1 MNTPPEPAPP
11 PKRETFAD
19 WMARNADLP
28 HDLIEAA
35 EQDRSPYEVEFR
47 RRVGKYGDDLSTLP
61 KPRGLETLRRNGNG
75 PRFSRLSKGR
85 LVRYFAADLDE
96 FLRSGMVE
104 GLGADK

>member
-1 MNTPPEPAPP
+1 M
-11 PKRETFAD
+11 PKTDQTFAP
-19 WMARNADLP
+19 MARDIAEQVATLLRDDPPLLTPWFNSD
-28 HDLIEAA
+28 EAA
-35 EQDRSPYEVEFR
+35 AYL
-47 RRVGKYGDDLSTLP
+47 GL